1 MLMER
6 LVLDN
11 QEIVVVVQPVRVAED
26 ALLLV

>member
-6 LVLDN
+6 RVLDN